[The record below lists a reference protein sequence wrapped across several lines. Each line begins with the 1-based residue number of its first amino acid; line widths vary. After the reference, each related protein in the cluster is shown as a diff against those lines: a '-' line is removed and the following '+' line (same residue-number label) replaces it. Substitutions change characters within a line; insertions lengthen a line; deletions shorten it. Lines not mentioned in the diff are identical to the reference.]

1 MLFALSERGGV
12 PKCASEIPPR
22 RTRFACPSGLSH
34 PWGSARMAARSWFT
48 PQPKA
53 MPSNSCHCT
62 PKRSPSIRGAS
73 AIPSKASHWYRI
85 HRPRWR
91 ELHTLHATVPDIPG
105 ECRGDFTT
113 QPAPST
119 QNKMG
124 GIRQKGHGVVGAS
137 TIYFLSQDWRRV
149 SLPARQRV
157 YAIPRVFSCQE
168 LNWALI
174 LWCSSG
180 FSSR

>member
-1 MLFALSERGGV
+1 MRFRNPAKKDAICLSVGS
-12 PKCASEIPPR
+12 KS
-22 RTRFACPSGLSH
+22 SLGL
-34 PWGSARMAARSWFT
+34 GANAARSWFT

-137 TIYFLSQDWRRV
+137 TIYFLSQDWRQV
-149 SLPARQRV
+149 PLPARQRV